1 MANIDLNAL
10 NREKILWARLSIV
23 SNTFLMVL
31 KVIVGFLTLSISIIS
46 EALHSGMDLIASC
59 MAAYSVQKSAKPADE
74 THRFGHG
81 KYENISGLFEALL
94 IGVVA
99 VIIIYEAGLKLF
111 EGPTL
116 MLIDLGI
123 VVMLVSVVV
132 NVLVSRKLYQVARK
146 TDSIALEADAAH
158 LATDVWTSL
167 GVFIAFVVI
176 RVGMAFNFT
185 DIIYLDPIIAVAVA
199 VLIIWVAYK
208 LSKRSFR
215 ELTDVS
221 IPKED
226 ESKIRGIIEE
236 HYGQF
241 VEFHEMRSRKSG
253 SEIHLDLHLVVSKHA
268 KVQAAHD
275 LCEHLEEDI
284 KNEFPRAHVLI
295 HIEPCDENC
304 EACKKIKEECE
315 LMRE

>member
-1 MANIDLNAL
+1 MANIDLSAL

-31 KVIVGFLTLSISIIS
+31 KIIVGFLTFSISIIS

-59 MAAYSVQKSAKPADE
+59 MAAYSVQKAAKPADE

-99 VIIIYEAGLKLF
+99 IIIIYEAGLKFF
-111 EGPTL
+111 EGPVL

-123 VVMLVSVVV
+123 AVMLVSVIV
-132 NVLVSRKLYQVARK
+132 NILVSRKLYSVARK

-167 GVFIAFVVI
+167 GVLVGFLVI
-176 RVGMAFNFT
+176 RAGMAFGIA
-185 DIIYLDPIIAVAVA
+185 DIIYLDPIIAIAVA
-199 VLIIWVAYK
+199 LLIMWVAYK
-208 LSKRSFR
+208 LSRRSFR

-221 IPKED
+221 LPKE
-226 ESKIRGIIEE
+226 EEEKIKAIIEE
-236 HYGQF
+236 HYSQF

-253 SEIHLDLHLVVSKHA
+253 SEIHIDLHLVVSKHA
-268 KVQAAHD
+268 KVHVAHD
-275 LCEHLEEDI
+275 LCEHLEKDI
-284 KNEFPRAHVLI
+284 KKDFPRAHMLI

-315 LMRE
+315 HMRE